1 MSHLLPLLLLLLVP
15 AGGCWREEPQ
25 KLCAHRFIRALV
37 QVCGGPRWSPPEG
50 RQDSARDDRLL
61 SRETRRA
68 SVWRE
73 ERSPTIRNQQEILQ
87 WLQNR
92 AFRGLAPDGSMDENL
107 DEGLAV
113 GAGEPESPSG
123 IRRAPRWRRAN
134 SSPAQHCCI
143 NGCTKQD
150 LLAFCP
156 H

>member
-37 QVCGGPRWSPPEG
+37 QVCGSPRWILPEG
-50 RQDSARDDRLL
+50 QQDTGGD
-61 SRETRRA
+61 
-68 SVWRE
+68 
-73 ERSPTIRNQQEILQ
+73 QEILQ

-92 AFRGLAPDGSMDENL
+92 PFRDLAPDASMDENL
-107 DEGLAV
+107 DGGPAA
-113 GAGEPESPSG
+113 GAGEPEPPSG
-123 IRRAPRWRRAN
+123 IRRAPRWRRAP
-134 SSPAQHCCI
+134 SPAQHCCI

>member
-50 RQDSARDDRLL
+50 RQDSARDD
-61 SRETRRA
+61 
-68 SVWRE
+68 
-73 ERSPTIRNQQEILQ
+73 QEILQ